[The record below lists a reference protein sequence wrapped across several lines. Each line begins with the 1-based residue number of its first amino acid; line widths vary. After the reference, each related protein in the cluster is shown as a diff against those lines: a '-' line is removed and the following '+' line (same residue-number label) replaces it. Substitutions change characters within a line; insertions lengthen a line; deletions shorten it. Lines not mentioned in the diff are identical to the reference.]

1 MLFTYCLLMTL
12 LHSLWQAGIQAL
24 LYATA
29 VKTILHTTS
38 AVAKRNL
45 LLLQIGMQVVISA
58 ITFFLYY
65 IQPDGQLQTF
75 VQYYTAIGAPL
86 KPYLYS
92 VAPWL
97 ISGYFIWLATKTIYL
112 VMAWRRFA
120 VLYKTGLQTAPIDLR
135 LFTKVTADRIGIKKK
150 VQIWL
155 SNNINTP
162 VTFGHIKP
170 IILLPVALVN
180 KVSLQQAEALVIH
193 ELTHI
198 KVNDYLLN
206 WLLSFAET
214 IYCFNPAIRYLSK
227 QAQLEREKYCDT
239 NVLHFGKH
247 PVVYAE
253 TLLMAAQMQQE
264 NIRWQMA
271 AVSNKQQLL
280 KRILFFTGDE
290 ATQTKGTG
298 MGKVLAPLL
307 LALAFF
313 VTTALVGILY
323 NGETLSGKKQSLAA
337 VYPAVNLLPMYNP
350 NDMLMVDNAE
360 APMAIA
366 ELPQRIPAEEPPALV
381 KKQPLNNTK
390 SNTEELPELTE
401 DMIGPTL
408 VYPGGLQNVSFNE
421 GELEKEFMVE
431 EENPGTG
438 VKTIKI
444 FVLHLKNGNWVLEP
458 KWMATSRTISIDT
471 ALLRLDSLRIQVR
484 TTQ

>member
-45 LLLQIGMQVVISA
+45 LLLQIFMQLIISA

-65 IQPDGQLQTF
+65 MQPDGQLQAF

-92 VAPWL
+92 AAPWL
-97 ISGYFIWLATKTIYL
+97 ISGYFIWLAAKTIHL
-112 VMAWRRFA
+112 IMAWRRFS
-120 VLYKTGLQTAPIDLR
+120 VLYKTGLHTAPIDLR

-162 VTFGHIKP
+162 VTFGHFKP

-180 KVSLQQAEALVIH
+180 QVSLQQAEALVIH

-214 IYCFNPAIRYLSK
+214 IYYFNPAVRYLSK

-239 NVLHFGKH
+239 TVLHFGKH

-253 TLLMAAQMQQE
+253 TLLLAAQLQQE

-290 ATQTKGTG
+290 ATHSKSTS

-313 VTTALVGILY
+313 ITTTLVGILY
-323 NGETLSGKKQSLAA
+323 NGNTLSGKKQSLAA

-350 NDMLMVDNAE
+350 HDMLMVNNLE
-360 APMAIA
+360 SPMAIA
-366 ELPQRIPAEEPPALV
+366 ELPQRSLLKSSAPV
-381 KKQPLNNTK
+381 KKQANPNLNTSESTN
-390 SNTEELPELTE
+390 LTE
-401 DMIGPTL
+401 DMVGPTL
-408 VYPGGLQNVSFNE
+408 VYPVGLQNVSFNE
-421 GELEKEFMVE
+421 AELEKEFMVE
-431 EENPGTG
+431 EETPGTG

-444 FVLHLKNGNWVLEP
+444 YVMHLKNGNWVIEP
-458 KWMATSRTISIDT
+458 RWMATSRTIAIDT
-471 ALLRLDSLRIQVR
+471 ALLRLDSLRIQLQR
-484 TTQ
+484 TNTQ

>member
-45 LLLQIGMQVVISA
+45 LLLQIGMQVVISV

-65 IQPDGQLQTF
+65 MQPDGQLQAF

-97 ISGYFIWLATKTIYL
+97 IGCYFIWLAAKTIHL

-120 VLYKTGLQTAPIDLR
+120 ALYKTGLQMAPIDLR

-180 KVSLQQAEALVIH
+180 QVSLQQAEALVIH

-253 TLLMAAQMQQE
+253 TLLLAAQMQQE

-313 VTTALVGILY
+313 VTTALVGVLY

-350 NDMLMVDNAE
+350 NDILIVDDAE

-366 ELPQRIPAEEPPALV
+366 ELPQRNPLKSSALIN
-381 KKQPLNNTK
+381 KQPISPKPDTK
-390 SNTEELPELTE
+390 ELTNLTE
-401 DMIGPTL
+401 DMVGPTL
-408 VYPGGLQNVSFNE
+408 VYPVGLQNVSFIE

-431 EENPGTG
+431 EEMPGTG

-444 FVLHLKNGNWVLEP
+444 FVMHLKNGNWVLEP

-484 TTQ
+484 RTSTQ